1 MKTPGTSN
9 RTLFK
14 GGLVLSLDPKVGDFT
29 CADVL
34 VTADRITAVGAN
46 LSVEDAQVIDAAGM
60 IVMPGLINAHQ
71 HAWLGLLR
79 GLMPNV
85 DAIGDYMTAIPQT
98 LGRFYTA
105 DDSGLATRLT
115 ALSSLDAGVTTLLDA
130 CHNTRSPAHSDA
142 AIAAFE
148 ATGLRTLHVVGKPLD
163 CWPDTWPGDV
173 ERLATGREA
182 KETLVR
188 VGMFAQPDSMEIS
201 MPLGR
206 RLGLRILTE
215 YAGPGSVITDM
226 HDKGLLGAD
235 NIFNHCTRLTDDEWR
250 LLAGAGAKVT

>member
-1 MKTPGTSN
+1 MASPKTPN
-9 RTLFK
+9 CTLFK
-14 GGLVLSLDPKVGDFT
+14 GGLVLSLDPKVGDNT

-34 VTADRITAVGAN
+34 VAGDRIAAVSPD
-46 LSVEDAQVIDAAGM
+46 LVVENAEVIDVAGM

-85 DAIGDYMTAIPQT
+85 DAIGDYMAAIPHT

-115 ALSSLDAGVTTLLDA
+115 PLSSLDAGVTTLLDA

-148 ATGLRTLHVVGKPLD
+148 ATGLRALHMVGKPLD
-163 CWPDTWPGDV
+163 QWPETWPGDV
-173 ERLATGREA
+173 ERLATGRDA
-182 KETLVR
+182 KEALVR
-188 VGMFAQPDSMEIS
+188 
-201 MPLGR
+201 
-206 RLGLRILTE
+206 
-215 YAGPGSVITDM
+215 
-226 HDKGLLGAD
+226 
-235 NIFNHCTRLTDDEWR
+235 
-250 LLAGAGAKVT
+250 